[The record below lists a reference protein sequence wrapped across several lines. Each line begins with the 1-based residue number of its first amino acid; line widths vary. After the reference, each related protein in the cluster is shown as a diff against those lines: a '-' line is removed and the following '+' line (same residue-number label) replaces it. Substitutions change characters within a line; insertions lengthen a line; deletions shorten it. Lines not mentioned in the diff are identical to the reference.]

1 MKVAMKTLKQL
12 LMKKNCRKLKES
24 IRMIKSQRTDTEKN
38 NLIEEVKRKGLMK
51 LLYKMKLSIII

>member
-12 LMKKNCRKLKES
+12 LMKKNCRELKES

-38 NLIEEVKRKGLMK
+38 NLIEEIKRKGLMK
-51 LLYKMKLSIII
+51 LLDKMKLSIII

>member
-51 LLYKMKLSIII
+51 LLDKMKLSIII

>member
-12 LMKKNCRKLKES
+12 LMKKNCRELKES

>member
-12 LMKKNCRKLKES
+12 LMKKNCRELKES

-38 NLIEEVKRKGLMK
+38 NLIEEIKRKGLMK
-51 LLYKMKLSIII
+51 LLDKMKLSIIA